1 MKLFSLIAFVLIVI
15 AQWFVPTSIILK
27 KEEIL
32 KNGKAF
38 KFKTEPID
46 PSNPFEGK
54 YISLKFQQDT
64 FSLNKELEK
73 LSNGDEI
80 FVVLKQENGYA
91 VISQVLVSKPK
102 GNIDFVKA
110 SLDYIENYE
119 NNKRIHINYTFNKFF
134 MEESKAPKAEVLY
147 NKASQK
153 NKNNCYALVY
163 TKDGS
168 AVVSDVLVNDTSI
181 SKLVK

>member
-1 MKLFSLIAFVLIVI
+1 MKIISLTAFVLIVVV
-15 AQWFVPTSIILK
+15 QWFVPTSMIFK
-27 KEEIL
+27 KEGIL
-32 KNGKAF
+32 KNGKVF

-46 PSNPFEGK
+46 PSDPFEGK

-64 FSLNKELEK
+64 FPLNKELEK

-91 VISQVLVSKPK
+91 VIAQVSVNEPK
-102 GNIDFVKA
+102 GNLDFVKA
-110 SLDYIENYE
+110 SVDYVENYD
-119 NNKRIHINYTFNKFF
+119 NNRRIHINYTFNKFF

-147 NKASQK
+147 NDASQK
-153 NKNNCYALVY
+153 SRENCYALVY

>member
-1 MKLFSLIAFVLIVI
+1 MKIISLVAFVLIVM
-15 AQWFVPTSIILK
+15 AQWFVPTSMIFK
-27 KEEIL
+27 KEGIL

-38 KFKTEPID
+38 KFKTQPID
-46 PSNPFEGK
+46 PSDPFEGK

-64 FSLNKELEK
+64 FPLNKELEK

-91 VISQVLVSKPK
+91 EISEVLVAKPK
-102 GNIDFVKA
+102 ANLDFVKA
-110 SLDYIENYE
+110 NVDYVENYD

-147 NKASQK
+147 NKESQE

-163 TKDGS
+163 AKDGA